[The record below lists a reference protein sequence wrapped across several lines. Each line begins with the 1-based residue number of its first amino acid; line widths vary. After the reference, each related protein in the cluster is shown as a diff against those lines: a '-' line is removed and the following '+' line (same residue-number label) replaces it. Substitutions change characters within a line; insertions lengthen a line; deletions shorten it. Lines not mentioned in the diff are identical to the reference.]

1 VKKLIPIFIL
11 SIFLSSCTSVMHNL
25 TEEPIGEDLS
35 DTGPGSYLN
44 DVHMAT
50 GIGVN
55 IKKAEPELEKSHI
68 NVNVYNSI
76 VLLTGEVPSIKL
88 KKLAGETARKFNRV
102 RIVHNELQVRN
113 NTSLISRTNDSLIAK
128 KIQLK
133 LRLNEEV
140 KGSDFKIITED
151 SIVYM
156 MGIISRSE
164 SDKAVNL
171 ARETSG
177 VRRVVRVF
185 EYID

>member
-1 VKKLIPIFIL
+1 VN
-11 SIFLSSCTSVMHNL
+11 IFLTSCTSVMHNL
-25 TEEPIGEDLS
+25 TEDPIGEDKA
-35 DTGPGSYLN
+35 DTGPGSFLN

-68 NVNVYNSI
+68 NVNVYNSV
-76 VLLTGEVPSIKL
+76 VLLTGEVPNAKL

-102 RIVHNELQVRN
+102 RIVHNELQERN
-113 NTSLISRTNDSLIAK
+113 NTSLISRANDTLITK

-133 LRLNEEV
+133 LRVDEGV
-140 KGSDFKIITED
+140 KGRDFKIITED
-151 SIVYM
+151 SVVYM
-156 MGIISRSE
+156 MAIISKSE
-164 SDKAVNL
+164 GDKAVNI

-177 VRRVVRVF
+177 VRRVVKVF

>member
-1 VKKLIPIFIL
+1 
-11 SIFLSSCTSVMHNL
+11 
-25 TEEPIGEDLS
+25 
-35 DTGPGSYLN
+35 
-44 DVHMAT
+44 MAT

-76 VLLTGEVPSIKL
+76 VLLTGEVPNTKL

-113 NTSLISRTNDSLIAK
+113 NTSLISRTNDSLITK

-133 LRLNEEV
+133 LRLDEEV
-140 KGSDFKIITED
+140 KGSDIKIITED

-156 MGIISRSE
+156 MAIISKSE
-164 SDKAVNL
+164 SDKAVHL

-177 VRRVVRVF
+177 VRRVVKVF